1 VLTRRDLLRG
11 AASTLAATGVAGG
24 LATGAA
30 TLSGCAGIG
39 GRTQVA
45 VVWTGHELA
54 MFRRVLEG
62 YPEPVEVIS
71 AGDDIDA
78 LVRARQRSG
87 TSPDVAILTRPG
99 LIEGYVDRGWL
110 APMRSPIAARCSSRW
125 NQLLRFGGDRHLY
138 GAWVKAAHK
147 SLFWYRPSL
156 LDRDPPDTWDA
167 LVSYVVDQAAGSG
180 PAPLAIGAADGWVAT
195 DWLDNLIAAIVPVGL
210 EDDLARGEPRWG
222 ERPVREAFEHLARV
236 WSVPGAFP
244 GGGRRALLTQFDAS
258 VIQVTEGEAVM
269 TCEADFVEGFADR
282 FPPNDGDG
290 GGGDDIEWFPF
301 PAVDREPPVVVGGD
315 AAVVLHDSP
324 AGHELVEWLTRGG
337 SFRPWLDEGGY
348 MTPNLSVGLG
358 DYPPGDV
365 RRLAED
371 VRSDDVRFDLSD
383 RLPGSASGRDGGGSW
398 LVLQD
403 FFSDVA
409 RPHPDVDAAIDRA
422 VGRLDES
429 VVAAREDEADG

>member
-11 AASTLAATGVAGG
+11 AAVTLGVGG
-24 LATGAA
+24 LASAAGAR
-30 TLSGCAGIG
+30 TLPGCAG

-54 MFRRVLEG
+54 MFRRVLDDYRES
-62 YPEPVEVIS
+62 VEVIS

-78 LVRARQRSG
+78 LIRARQRSG

-99 LIEGYVDRGWL
+99 LIRGYVDRGWL
-110 APMRSPIAARCSSRW
+110 APMRSPIVARGSARW
-125 NQLLRFGGDRHLY
+125 NQLLRFGADRHLY
-138 GAWVKAAHK
+138 GAWVKAAQK

-167 LVSYVVDQAAGSG
+167 LVAYVVDQAAGPG

-195 DWLDNLIAAIVPVGL
+195 DWLDNLIAAIVPVGI

-222 ERPVREAFEHLARV
+222 ERPVREAFEQLARV

-269 TCEADFVEGFADR
+269 TCEADFVAGFADR

-290 GGGDDIEWFPF
+290 GDDGDIEWFPF

-324 AGHELVEWLTRGG
+324 AGHELVEWLTRAG

-348 MTPNLSVGLG
+348 MTPNLSVTLG

-409 RPHPDVDAAIDRA
+409 RPHPDVGAAIDRA
-422 VGRLDES
+422 VGRLDEA
-429 VVAAREDEADG
+429 VVAAREDQADG